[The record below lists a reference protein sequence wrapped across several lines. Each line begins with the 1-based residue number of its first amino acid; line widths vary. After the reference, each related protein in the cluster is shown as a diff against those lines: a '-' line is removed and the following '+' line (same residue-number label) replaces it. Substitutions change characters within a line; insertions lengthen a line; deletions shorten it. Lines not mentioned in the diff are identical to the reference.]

1 MYIYGKLQAS
11 TKIFNE
17 ILIHQL
23 VHFLSVNQ
31 VTTRHTHAPS
41 PLGKSYI
48 NIMDLIQV
56 GKKDIEM
63 MSLFLL
69 PTFHTFG

>member
-11 TKIFNE
+11 TNICNE
-17 ILIHQL
+17 ILIRQL

-31 VTTRHTHAPS
+31 VTTRHIHAQS
-41 PLGKSYI
+41 SLGKSYI

-63 MSLFLL
+63 TSLSLL
-69 PTFHTFG
+69 TTFHTFV